1 MIWKLYLIK
10 EPKISTL
17 HENSYL
23 FLLSPSFGCEALMN
37 PRAPRWWRKHL
48 IYSISSSSLV
58 YVFRW
63 SDLWC
68 TSLDRRLNVKHI
80 WIFSE
85 FSTVRLAYI
94 IFMPTIHSPLYTFLL
109 DHLLFFLLEY
119 QNHYCTLHL
128 CSSLSLEAGFDLT
141 SERTLYMI
149 CRPIWCEL
157 LKEVCPEKRAQGCGV
172 KSRFPWVALMAAIC
186 PTPALAFEG
195 DRVRC
200 RCISFLSAIFF

>member
-1 MIWKLYLIK
+1 M

-17 HENSYL
+17 HENSYV

-109 DHLLFFLLEY
+109 DHLLFF
-119 QNHYCTLHL
+119 
-128 CSSLSLEAGFDLT
+128 S
-141 SERTLYMI
+141 
-149 CRPIWCEL
+149 
-157 LKEVCPEKRAQGCGV
+157 
-172 KSRFPWVALMAAIC
+172 PWVPKPLLHSPSLFIPFLGGWLRFNEREDAIYDLQTYMMWAAQRSLPRKESTRMWREIKI
-186 PTPALAFEG
+186 PMS
-195 DRVRC
+195 
-200 RCISFLSAIFF
+200 CIDGRHLLNSSFGLWGRQGTL